1 VHAKKLPLADDVEL
15 SLIARGT
22 PGMSGADLE
31 NICNEAALLAARRD
45 GDKVS
50 MADFEQAKDKV
61 MLGTER
67 KSLVLTETER
77 RLTAYHEAGHTVLG
91 LKIPGLDPV
100 HKVTIV
106 PRGRALGITASL
118 PEEDRHSYTKEWMEG
133 QLAMLF
139 GGRVAEEMTFG
150 PQDITTG
157 AGNDIERAT
166 TMARR
171 MVTSF
176 GMSEVIGLVA
186 VADNEQE
193 IFLGREI
200 TQRRAV
206 SEHTQ
211 RIVDEEVKRILDEAH
226 RRAHEVLGENRDLLE
241 SIAQA
246 LLERETLDRNAVE
259 ALERGEPLP
268 PLPVIEDETPAKLPQ
283 QPSAHPEKAPRG
295 FGLAGGEGPLPG
307 PAPGVVDT
315 PGEAELD

>member
-1 VHAKKLPLADDVEL
+1 V
-15 SLIARGT
+15 IARGT
-22 PGMSGADLE
+22 PGLSGADLE
-31 NICNEAALLAARRD
+31 NICNEAALLAARQDADR
-45 GDKVS
+45 VT
-50 MADFEQAKDKV
+50 MADFEMAKEKV

-67 KSLVLTETER
+67 KSLVLTENER
-77 RLTAYHEAGHTVLG
+77 RLTAFPEAGHVVLG
-91 LKIPGLDPV
+91 LKVPRLDPV

-139 GGRVAEEMTFG
+139 GGRVAEEMIFG

-166 TMARR
+166 AMARR

-186 VADNEQE
+186 VGDNEQE
-193 IFLGREI
+193 VFLGRELV
-200 TQRRAV
+200 QRRTV

-211 RIVDEEVKRILDEAH
+211 RIVDEEIKRIIDEAH
-226 RRAHEVLGENRDLLE
+226 TKAQQVIGANRDLLE

-246 LLERETLDRNAVE
+246 LLERETLDRDDVE
-259 ALERGEPLP
+259 ALSRGEPLR
-268 PLPVIEDETPAKLPQ
+268 PLPLLVDPKEPPKLP
-283 QPSAHPEKAPRG
+283 PKPPAPEKAPRG
-295 FGLAGGEGPLPG
+295 FGLAGGDGPLPG
-307 PAPGVVDT
+307 PAPGVVGDAAQDA
-315 PGEAELD
+315 PF